1 MSCTDTDTDTDTDTA
16 IGTDTAAV
24 VPADAIALP
33 GSRTLRFEGRDHGS
47 GISFFLVDNAPG
59 QGADPHRQP
68 CGETWTVLD
77 GEATT
82 TVGDRVVV
90 ARTGDT
96 VVVGPDTW
104 HGFTCTCTGTGTGRL
119 RMMCVHASA
128 EIVQEWRDA

>member
-1 MSCTDTDTDTDTDTA
+1 MLVEHTPAPQEDPVTSTETTTA
-16 IGTDTAAV
+16 TTV
-24 VPADAIALP
+24 VPAGAIALP

-47 GISFFLVDNAPG
+47 GVSFFLVDNAPG
-59 QGADPHRQP
+59 QGADLHRHP
-68 CGETWTVLD
+68 YSETWTVLD
-77 GEATT
+77 GEATMT
-82 TVGDRVVV
+82 IGDRTLV

-104 HGFTCTCTGTGTGRL
+104 HGFTCTGTGRL